1 MTYSGVELL
10 HYWRKSVAMAQ
21 FQRSN
26 NRLKFSREY
35 CSLNMNEWH
44 KQDRINMG
52 SYGHRF
58 LYSAT
63 MDV

>member
-1 MTYSGVELL
+1 
-10 HYWRKSVAMAQ
+10 MAQ